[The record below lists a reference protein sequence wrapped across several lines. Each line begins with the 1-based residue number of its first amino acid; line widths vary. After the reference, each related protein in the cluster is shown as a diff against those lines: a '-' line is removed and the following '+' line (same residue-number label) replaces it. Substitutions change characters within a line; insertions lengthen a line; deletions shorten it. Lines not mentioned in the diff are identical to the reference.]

1 VTDNKRTIRKVEP
14 STVFWSQLLVSWEA
28 EVISMRLPHH
38 LQSSYL
44 LTPSD
49 DDTPVSWQ
57 NNTAN
62 FLNDEGLIGIGLVH
76 ITHWHVW
83 AAPHWSKQNS
93 NTPLVYFCTIFF
105 FFTFNKQKKMLEGQ
119 SSSYLWCMLQILD
132 YTDNQ
137 LGNAHSLLVQ
147 LVPCLWQIIKY

>member
-1 VTDNKRTIRKVEP
+1 MTDNKRTIRKAEP
-14 STVFWSQLLVSWEA
+14 STAFWSQLLVSWEA
-28 EVISMRLPHH
+28 EVISMRLSHH

-62 FLNDEGLIGIGLVH
+62 FLNNEGLIEIGLVH

-83 AAPHWSKQNS
+83 AAPRWSKQNS

-105 FFTFNKQKKMLEGQ
+105 LTFNSKRKCWKDNGHPTFDACSRYWITLITSWAMLTACWYRWYPVCGR
-119 SSSYLWCMLQILD
+119 
-132 YTDNQ
+132 
-137 LGNAHSLLVQ
+137 
-147 LVPCLWQIIKY
+147 